1 MKITKG
7 RLKRIIKEELRT
19 VLREFNEEELEEM
32 QAEGQPWLRSLP
44 RTIPAGAQP
53 SITATYVKM
62 TFDDG
67 AVVYELSEGGGAEDH
82 AQNALSQ
89 GTLRTA
95 DYETHRVKPV
105 EAVPVQL
112 TFSMTEG

>member
-7 RLKRIIKEELRT
+7 RLRRLIK
-19 VLREFNEEELEEM
+19 EELEEM
-32 QAEGQPWLRSLP
+32 QPRRQPYAWLRSPP
-44 RTIPAGAQP
+44 RTIPAEAQP
-53 SITATYVKM
+53 SITVTYVKM

-67 AVVYELSEGGGAEDH
+67 VVVYELSDPRGAEEH

-89 GTLRTA
+89 GTLR
-95 DYETHRVKPV
+95 YIGYGEQRVKPV

-112 TFSMTEG
+112 TFSMSEG

>member
-1 MKITKG
+1 MKLTKAT
-7 RLKRIIKEELRT
+7 LKRLIK
-19 VLREFNEEELEEM
+19 EELEEM
-32 QAEGQPWLRSLP
+32 QAEDQPWLRSLP
-44 RTIPAGAQP
+44 RKIPADAQP

>member
-1 MKITKG
+1 MKLTK
-7 RLKRIIKEELRT
+7 RTLKRLIK
-19 VLREFNEEELEEM
+19 EELEEM
-32 QAEGQPWLRSLP
+32 QAERQPWLRSLP
-44 RTIPAGAQP
+44 RKIPADAQS

-62 TFDDG
+62 RFDDE
-67 AVVYELSEGGGAEDH
+67 AVVYELSEGGGAEEH

-89 GTLRTA
+89 GTLRTV

-112 TFSMTEG
+112 TFSMSEG

>member
-1 MKITKG
+1 MKITK
-7 RLKRIIKEELRT
+7 RTLKRLIK
-19 VLREFNEEELEEM
+19 EELEEM

-44 RTIPAGAQP
+44 RTIPADAQP

-67 AVVYELSEGGGAEDH
+67 TVVYEESEGGGAEEH

>member
-1 MKITKG
+1 MKLTKTK
-7 RLKRIIKEELRT
+7 LKQLIK
-19 VLREFNEEELEEM
+19 EELEEM

-44 RTIPAGAQP
+44 RTIPADAQP

-67 AVVYELSEGGGAEDH
+67 AVVYELSEGGSAEDH

-105 EAVPVQL
+105 KAVPVQL
-112 TFSMTEG
+112 TLSMSEG

>member
-1 MKITKG
+1 MKITKN
-7 RLKRIIKEELRT
+7 RLKQLIK
-19 VLREFNEEELEEM
+19 EELEEM

-44 RTIPAGAQP
+44 RSIPADAQP

-67 AVVYELSEGGGAEDH
+67 HVVYELSEGGGAEEH

-112 TFSMTEG
+112 TLSMSEG